1 MLADAQTERL
11 LPAARTGTP
20 AGATSPGAV
29 PAPPPRRSIGS
40 EAAVDGALAGYS
52 EYRQKPGL
60 MAFVHTEVDQA
71 FEGHG
76 VASILIHDALEDAR
90 RRGLAV
96 LPFCPFVN
104 AYIEQHR
111 EYVEL
116 VPESQREAFGL

>member
-1 MLADAQTERL
+1 VAAVEVHDNPPEERY
-11 LPAARTGTP
+11 
-20 AGATSPGAV
+20 
-29 PAPPPRRSIGS
+29 
-40 EAAVDGALAGYS
+40 EAAVDGALAGFA

-60 MAFVHTEVDQA
+60 IAFVHTEVDQA

-96 LPFCPFVN
+96 LPFCPLVN